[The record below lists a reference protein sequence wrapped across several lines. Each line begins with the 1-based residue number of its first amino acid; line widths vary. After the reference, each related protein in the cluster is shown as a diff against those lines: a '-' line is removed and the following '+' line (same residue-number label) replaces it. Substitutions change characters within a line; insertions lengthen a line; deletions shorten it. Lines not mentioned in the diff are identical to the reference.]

1 MTKKEASIGVIGGS
15 GLYQMEG
22 LTGVVSVELDTPF
35 GKPSDAIVLGSLEG
49 VPVAFLPR
57 HARGHRLN
65 PTQIPVRAN
74 IYALKSLGVERIISV
89 SAVGSL
95 KEEFA
100 PLDLVVP
107 DQLIDRTRLRE
118 STFFDQGIVVHISV
132 AEPYCSATRQVIHD
146 SAQEMG
152 IQAHSGGTM
161 VVMEGPAFSTK
172 AESFMYRSWGAGLI
186 GMTALPE
193 AKLAREAEIC
203 YATLALVTDYDCWRE
218 SDEDVSVEL
227 VIANMNKNVAVS
239 QRVLAALMSEIPS
252 GRECACGFALA
263 TAIITSPEHITGETR
278 TRLSA
283 ITGKYLR
290 APSRPAM

>member
-35 GKPSDAIVLGSLEG
+35 GKPSDALVLGSLEG

-203 YATLALVTDYDCWRE
+203 YATMAWVTDYDCWRE
-218 SDEDVSVEL
+218 SEEAVTAEMIIETL
-227 VIANMNKNVAVS
+227 LQNVATSKDLLRKVVP
-239 QRVLAALMSEIPS
+239 VLAGERDCPCVSALS
-252 GRECACGFALA
+252 
-263 TAIITSPEHITGETR
+263 TAIITPPDSVPEEIKR
-278 TRLSA
+278 KLAPIVS
-283 ITGKYLR
+283 KYM
-290 APSRPAM
+290 S